1 MERPEAAIEKHT
13 EERKIRSFISKQSNP
28 DQQMNDDLIPLID
41 KYLRGEATE
50 SERERVD
57 AWYQSFESNPGLT
70 AQLSP
75 EETAKAMTE
84 SFATLIGK
92 LDFSKPDFHQGA
104 V

>member
-1 MERPEAAIEKHT
+1 
-13 EERKIRSFISKQSNP
+13 
-28 DQQMNDDLIPLID
+28 MNDDLITTID

-50 SERERVD
+50 NERARVD
-57 AWYQSFESNPGLT
+57 AWYLSFESNAGLT
-70 AQLSP
+70 EQLSP

-84 SFATLIGK
+84 SFATLAGK